1 MTSND
6 TDWEFEELSTS
17 GTFATFKSLG
27 DSYTGR
33 IEQFSLDGGTDF
45 DGNPVPLLVLATVD
59 GTVKITGSQASL
71 RRQMTELATRL
82 TVGHGCKVTYDSD
95 YETKHGTKGKSFA
108 VAVTPKPVAPIVPTY
123 SDDEAPF

>member
-6 TDWEFEELSTS
+6 TDWEFEELATA
-17 GTFATFKSLG
+17 GTFATFKTIG

-33 IEQFSLDGGTDF
+33 IEAFDLEGGTDF
-45 DGNPVPLLVLATVD
+45 DGNPCPQLILATVD
-59 GTVKITGSQASL
+59 GNVKVTGSQASL

-82 TVGHGCKVTYDSD
+82 AVGHGCRITYDSD

-108 VAVTPKPVAPIVPTY
+108 VAVTPKPVNPVVPTY

>member
-17 GTFATFKSLG
+17 GTFATF
-27 DSYTGR
+27 
-33 IEQFSLDGGTDF
+33 
-45 DGNPVPLLVLATVD
+45 D